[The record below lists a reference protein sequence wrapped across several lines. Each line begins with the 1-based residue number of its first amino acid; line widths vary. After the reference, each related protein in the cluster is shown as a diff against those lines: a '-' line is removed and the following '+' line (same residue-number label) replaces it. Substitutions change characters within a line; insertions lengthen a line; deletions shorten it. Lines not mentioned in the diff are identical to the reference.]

1 MHFYAWKNG
10 IKTGMYYLRTKAVAK
25 TQQFTLDPTKAGGNL
40 GEGSGEGSGGGGS
53 AGTGGADEVCES
65 CSG

>member
-25 TQQFTLDPTKAGGNL
+25 TQQFTLDPSKAGGNL
-40 GEGSGEGSGGGGS
+40 RSENGSGNS
-53 AGTGGADEVCES
+53 TGGADEVCES